1 MNHGMKKSIN
11 FYQSFSL
18 DNTENLY
25 ISRQNV
31 ATNSIYGESDDL
43 DPNEFIELETPAL
56 GQLSLVRKK
65 TPYVDNP
72 SDMMIRM
79 KDSDYSQITEMPS
92 EKGGAL
98 LELCSQILD
107 ISAEEISGRK
117 FIAINQQL
125 ECTDIPDKYASD
137 GTELKVQ
144 TINEIHPHMFI
155 LQPDYP
161 NTWQIGELDDEDYHD
176 FYDEFAVAVSEA
188 LSKSFQTGSSSIRKT
203 FNRKVYPIG
212 LIFKV
217 SINGSNEFHQTFD
230 LMQRFQ
236 NEYSNLY
243 YQYRGLILDD
253 HGNLLPRRKRLEGM
267 KERVRGLNL
276 SKESEH
282 SLLKMF
288 VASIPRDQEV
298 RKYLRFIQ
306 GPALTWLMEISNTEL
321 IVHPS
326 LRFISRGNAME
337 SLGVWV
343 DQGYDRQDTYLN
355 DQKKLYQKLMR
366 KMHQYN
372 AKKGNIYK
380 FIDNENVIQ

>member
-1 MNHGMKKSIN
+1 M
-11 FYQSFSL
+11 
-18 DNTENLY
+18 DNTEDLY
-25 ISRQNV
+25 VSRQNV

-43 DPNEFIELETPAL
+43 DPNEFMELETPVL

-79 KDSDYSQITEMPS
+79 KDFEYSQITEMPA
-92 EKGGAL
+92 EKGAAL
-98 LELCSQILD
+98 LEICGEILD
-107 ISAEEISGRK
+107 ISEEKFDGRK
-117 FIAINQQL
+117 FIAINQQV
-125 ECTDIPDKYASD
+125 ECNNIPSKYAQD

-155 LQPDYP
+155 LPADYP
-161 NTWQIGELDDEDYHD
+161 NTWKLGELEDEDFHD

-188 LSKSFQTGSSSIRKT
+188 LSKSFNVGNSSVRKT
-203 FNRKVYPIG
+203 FNRNMYPVG
-212 LIFKV
+212 LIFHV
-217 SINGSNEFHQTFD
+217 SRDGLKEFYQTFD

-236 NEYSNLY
+236 SEYSNLY
-243 YQYRGLILDD
+243 YQYIGLILDQD
-253 HGNLLPRRKRLEGM
+253 GNLLPRKERLEEM
-267 KERVRGLNL
+267 RERVERLNL

-288 VASIPRDQEV
+288 VSSIPRDQED

-306 GPALTWLMEISNTEL
+306 GPALTWLIEISDTDL
-321 IVHPS
+321 MVHPS
-326 LRFISRGNAME
+326 LRFVSRGNAME

-343 DQGYDRQDTYLN
+343 DQDYDRQDTHLEG
-355 DQKKLYQKLMR
+355 QKKLYQKLIR
-366 KMHQYN
+366 RMHQYK

-380 FIDNENVIQ
+380 FIDQKNAV